1 MEATMDKETIEHFL
15 MPFTEEI
22 PVLCRMPDG
31 SLQEFC
37 GIAYANRDGEGI
49 VVLELPDNE

>member
-1 MEATMDKETIEHFL
+1 MTHMDKETIEHFL
-15 MPFTEEI
+15 MPFTPEVRI
-22 PVLCRMPDG
+22 LARMPDG

-37 GIAYANRDGEGI
+37 GITYANHEDEGI